1 MPGVTAMAEKNFSLQ
16 FPVSLVEQITE
27 YLSNEI
33 IEGKV
38 KNGQQLVENE
48 LQRRF
53 GISRGPIREAFRIL
67 EENGFLI
74 SVPRKGTFVR
84 KISRKEIEDNF
95 TVRSHLESFS
105 ASLAVPF
112 MTDEDIE
119 RMELALSGMR
129 ESAGNNDF
137 KSHLKHHGDF
147 HAIFINASK
156 NDVLIKILENLRR
169 QATWFRFSYVYLVQE
184 PFEYALSVHREIL
197 DLFIKKDARGVE
209 SLVKKHVLV
218 ALQDFIRL
226 LASKEK

>member
-1 MPGVTAMAEKNFSLQ
+1 MAEKDFNLQ
-16 FPVSLVEQITE
+16 FPISLVEQITE
-27 YLSNEI
+27 YLANEI

-48 LQRRF
+48 LQRKF

-74 SVPRKGTFVR
+74 SVPRKGTFV
-84 KISRKEIEDNF
+84 KEIKQKDIEDNF
-95 TVRSHLESFS
+95 AVRSHLESFA

-112 MTDEDIE
+112 MSDADIKG
-119 RMELALSGMR
+119 MELALSGMR
-129 ESAGNNDF
+129 ESARNNDF

-156 NDVLIKILENLRR
+156 NDVLIRILENLRR
-169 QATWFRFSYVYLVQE
+169 QATWFRFSYVHLTEE

-197 DLFIKKDARGVE
+197 DLFVKKDARGVE
-209 SLVKKHVLV
+209 SLVRKHVVV

>member
-1 MPGVTAMAEKNFSLQ
+1 MAEKDFNLQ

-27 YLSNEI
+27 YLASEI
-33 IEGKV
+33 TEGKI
-38 KNGQQLVENE
+38 KNGEQLVENE
-48 LQRRF
+48 LQRKF

-84 KISRKEIEDNF
+84 EISRKDIEDNF
-95 TVRSHLESFS
+95 SVRAHLESFA

-112 MTDEDIE
+112 INDEDVKG
-119 RMELALSGMR
+119 MESAFSGMTEAAR
-129 ESAGNNDF
+129 SNDF
-137 KSHLKHHGDF
+137 RSHLKHHGDF

-169 QATWFRFSYVYLVQE
+169 QSTWFRFSYIHLTKE

-197 DLFIKKDARGVE
+197 DLFIKRDTHRLE
-209 SLVKKHVLV
+209 SLVKKHILV
-218 ALQDFIRL
+218 ALEDFMRL
-226 LASKEK
+226 LAS

>member
-1 MPGVTAMAEKNFSLQ
+1 VRALAEKDFNLQ

-33 IEGKV
+33 IEGKI

-48 LQRRF
+48 LQRKF

-84 KISRKEIEDNF
+84 KITRKEIEDNF
-95 TVRSHLESFS
+95 TVRSHLESFA

-112 MTDEDIE
+112 MTDGDIE
-119 RMELALSGMR
+119 RMELALSGMT
-129 ESAGNNDF
+129 EAAGNNDF

-169 QATWFRFSYVYLVQE
+169 QATWFRYSYVYRIDE

-197 DLFIKKDARGVE
+197 DLFVKKDPHGLEA
-209 SLVKKHVLV
+209 LVKKHILV
-218 ALQDFIRL
+218 AQQAFIQL
-226 LASKEK
+226 LAAKEG